1 VQNGRRLSDRQAAAL
16 DSVLTKYSEQIQDF
30 DTIKEGLNMAA
41 KPDPA
46 DAGQTGELLGLL
58 KNVQT
63 WNPPVLRGKREFNDQ
78 SFYDSLAGQFA
89 TKGALSDKQVGALRK
104 IVARY
109 AAQIPNY
116 DSLREELGLLEPK
129 QKK

>member
-1 VQNGRRLSDRQAAAL
+1 
-16 DSVLTKYSEQIQDF
+16 
-30 DTIKEGLNMAA
+30 MAA
-41 KPDPA
+41 KPDTA
-46 DAGQTGELLGLL
+46 EAGQTGELLDLL

-89 TKGALSDKQVGALRK
+89 TKGALSDKQVAALKK

-109 AAQIPNY
+109 AAQIP
-116 DSLREELGLLEPK
+116 DFDAIREQYGLPEPK
-129 QKK
+129 AKK

>member
-1 VQNGRRLSDRQAAAL
+1 
-16 DSVLTKYSEQIQDF
+16 
-30 DTIKEGLNMAA
+30 MAA
-41 KPDPA
+41 KPDTA
-46 DAGQTGELLGLL
+46 EAGQTGELLDLL

-89 TKGALSDKQVGALRK
+89 TKGALSDKQVAALKK

-109 AAQIPNY
+109 ATQIPDF
-116 DSLREELGLLEPK
+116 DSIREQYGLPEPRA
-129 QKK
+129 KK